1 MNERMGLHVLS
12 KLGIIIPP
20 FVKIRRAHG
29 GHGERTLSHAARK
42 RDKWPWWSDPEGPAS
57 LSPASSRRM
66 GGGTPGVLGRGQDSA
81 GQSCCSFPVL
91 SCNPLTP
98 LFSTPL
104 SSLLASVFFIFWQVL
119 SLNQKCLEKL
129 RIREN
134 VSALLSAPF
143 HCKCSSER
151 PTTSQ

>member
-1 MNERMGLHVLS
+1 MGGTPCPLYTWDNNSSLCEDQRS
-12 KLGIIIPP
+12 SWRS
-20 FVKIRRAHG
+20 RRKN
-29 GHGERTLSHAARK
+29 LVSDAALK
-42 RDKWPWWSDPEGPAS
+42 WDKWPRWWSDPEGPAS
-57 LSPASSRRM
+57 LPPASSRRL

-104 SSLLASVFFIFWQVL
+104 SSLLASGFLIFWQVL
-119 SLNQKCLEKL
+119 SLNQKCLETL
-129 RIREN
+129 RICEN
-134 VSALLSAPF
+134 VSALPYTPF
-143 HCKCSSER
+143 HCKCSSEG